1 MPATWSKCRPRP
13 ARASTKSSR
22 FAISK
27 LAAWLP
33 GLRLLLAGLWA
44 GSVWA
49 VSYLAAPSAFAVLD
63 STQAGNVVGV
73 MLTRLAWLSMVL
85 APLLWLVSL
94 RCADLDARRRRW
106 IVGLAGGM
114 LACSL
119 IVYLGLQPTMAAIR
133 EAAGPAGV
141 RASPQWG
148 TFAALHGVSQLLY
161 LIQSVLGAILVVKAR

>member
-1 MPATWSKCRPRP
+1 M
-13 ARASTKSSR
+13 
-22 FAISK
+22 
-27 LAAWLP
+27 LANA
-33 GLRLLLAGLWA
+33 RLLLAALWA

-73 MLTRLAWLSMVL
+73 MLTRSAWLAIALAVVL
-85 APLLWLVSL
+85 ALLTA
-94 RCADLDARRRRW
+94 RAADVDARRKRW
-106 IVGLAGGM
+106 LYGLIAGM

-119 IVYLGLQPTMAAIR
+119 VVYLGLQPMMAAIR

-148 TFAALHGVSQLLY
+148 TFAALHGVSQVLY
-161 LIQSVLGAILVVKAR
+161 LAESILGAVLVVKAR

>member
-1 MPATWSKCRPRP
+1 M
-13 ARASTKSSR
+13 
-22 FAISK
+22 
-27 LAAWLP
+27 LANA
-33 GLRLLLAGLWA
+33 RLLLTALWA

-73 MLTRLAWLSMVL
+73 MLTRSAWLAIALAVVL
-85 APLLWLVSL
+85 ALLTARATDV
-94 RCADLDARRRRW
+94 DARRKRW
-106 IVGLAGGM
+106 LYGLIAGM

-119 IVYLGLQPTMAAIR
+119 VVYLGLQPMMAAIR

-148 TFAALHGVSQLLY
+148 TFAALHGVSQVLY
-161 LIQSVLGAILVVKAR
+161 LAESILGAVLVVKAR

>member
-1 MPATWSKCRPRP
+1 M
-13 ARASTKSSR
+13 
-22 FAISK
+22 
-27 LAAWLP
+27 LANA
-33 GLRLLLAGLWA
+33 RLLLAALWA

-73 MLTRLAWLSMVL
+73 MLTRSAWLAIALAVL
-85 APLLWLVSL
+85 LALLVA
-94 RCADLDARRRRW
+94 RAGDLDARRRRW
-106 IVGLAGGM
+106 LYGVIAGM

-119 IVYLGLQPTMAAIR
+119 VVYLGLQPMMAAIR

-148 TFAALHGVSQLLY
+148 TFAALHGVSQVLY
-161 LIQSVLGAILVVKAR
+161 LAESILGAMLVVKAR

>member
-1 MPATWSKCRPRP
+1 MLANARPL
-13 ARASTKSSR
+13 
-22 FAISK
+22 
-27 LAAWLP
+27 LAA
-33 GLRLLLAGLWA
+33 LWA

-63 STQAGNVVGV
+63 STQAGTVVGV
-73 MLTRLAWLSMVL
+73 MLTRLAWLSLVI
-85 APLLWLVSL
+85 APLLALLVCRSTE
-94 RCADLDARRRRW
+94 LDPKRRRW
-106 IVGLAGGM
+106 LYALIAGM

-119 IVYLGLQPTMAAIR
+119 AVYLGLQPMMAAIR

-161 LIQSVLGAILVVKAR
+161 LVESILGAILVVKSR